1 MVIRTIN
8 FGYTVF
14 CILLLMSMSLH
25 SQDQRIADS
34 LTIIY
39 EEGHLQGEALM
50 AVLRDLSYNEQD
62 ASQALAYAEELIVLA
77 TPVQHHFSLFR
88 AYREI
93 AEINLQQGNFDTAL
107 EAYFNSLDATKKAD
121 NINWQGSALTGIAD
135 TYSEMG
141 NSSNASDYY
150 NEAITLLQK
159 SSDTIALGISIINA
173 GDEYFKAKKYD
184 SALTYFKESAA
195 IFEEQ
200 DYLIGKAYA
209 MGNTGM
215 VQAATGAFEQA
226 KSNINDAVA
235 ILEEMED
242 SYAISEY
249 LTYMADSYREQGD
262 TDTAMEYAQRSLRL
276 AQQFGIKQQI
286 SESNMKVSQIYEA
299 MGQPDLA
306 LIHYKEHVAFRDSV
320 NNLQAVQNMADLR
333 TDYEVSQKQVEVDLL
348 NQQKRNQQIILASL
362 GLLAAVLL
370 WFFITIRKEK
380 KKSDELLLNI
390 LPEEIAK
397 ELKEKGEV
405 EAVRF
410 ENVSVLFTD
419 FVQFSRIAEE
429 SDPEKLVKSLD
440 RYFKK
445 FDEITAKYG
454 LEKIKTIGDAYMCA
468 CGLPSADPYHGLNT
482 VRAAIEMAAVV
493 SESLKSKNGLARF
506 DMRIG
511 IHSGSVIAGI
521 VGTKK
526 FQYDIWGDT
535 VNIASRMESNSVP
548 GKINISETT
557 YEEIKEEFKCSYRGE
572 IDVKNRGA
580 LKMYF
585 LN

>member
-1 MVIRTIN
+1 MNWRINVRVI
-8 FGYTVF
+8 G
-14 CILLLMSMSLH
+14 LLLLSFSAVVG
-25 SQDQRIADS
+25 QDQRTADS
-34 LTIIY
+34 LAIIY
-39 EEGHLQGEALM
+39 SEGNLQGEGLM
-50 AVLRDLSYNEQD
+50 DVLRDLSYNELRD
-62 ASQALAYAEELIVLA
+62 PDKALEYSEELIRLA
-77 TPVQHHFSLFR
+77 TKANDYHNLFR
-88 AYREI
+88 GFRQK
-93 AEINLQQGNFDTAL
+93 AEIHLQLGNFDSAL
-107 EAYFNSLDATKKAD
+107 EAYFKSLDATKMAQ
-121 NINWQGSALTGIAD
+121 NINWQGSVMTGIAD

-141 NSSNASDYY
+141 NSSNASEYY
-150 NEAITLLQK
+150 NEAINVLRTGT
-159 SSDTIALGISIINA
+159 DTIALAISMLNA
-173 GDEYFKAKKYD
+173 GDEYFKARKYD
-184 SALTYFKESAA
+184 SALVYFKESAA
-195 IFEEQ
+195 IFEQQ

-215 VQAATGAFEQA
+215 VQAATGDFEQA
-226 KSNINDAVA
+226 KSNINEAVA
-235 ILEEMED
+235 ILEELED

-249 LTYMADSYREQGD
+249 LTYMADAYKEQGD
-262 TDTAMEYAQRSLRL
+262 TDTAMEYAQRSLQL
-276 AQQFGIKQQI
+276 ARQFGIKQQI
-286 SESNMKVSQIYEA
+286 SESNLKVSQIYEA
-299 MGQPDLA
+299 KRQPDLA
-306 LIHYKEHVAFRDSV
+306 LSHFKEHVDFRDSV
-320 NNLQAVQNMADLR
+320 NNLRAVQNMADLR

-348 NQQKRNQQIILASL
+348 NQQKRNQQIILASV
-362 GLLAAVLL
+362 GVLAAVLL
-370 WFFITIRKEK
+370 WFFISIRKEK
-380 KKSDELLLNI
+380 RKSDELLLNI

-405 EAVRF
+405 SSVRF

-419 FVQFSRIAEE
+419 FVQFSKIAEE
-429 SDPEKLVKSLD
+429 SDPERLVKSLD

-468 CGLPSADPYHGLNT
+468 CGLPSADPDHGLNT
-482 VRAAIEMAAVV
+482 VRAAKEMAIVV

-526 FQYDIWGDT
+526 FQYDIWGDA
-535 VNIASRMESNSVP
+535 VNIASRMESNSEP

-557 YEEIKEEFKCSYRGE
+557 YEEIKEEFECSYRGE

-585 LN
+585 VN